1 MYSLCQPTHDPG
13 KTDTGNDDPL
23 QSISPVVDQD
33 LVLEVRLID
42 DLSVWA
48 AGDSVWLHVPER
60 TERQFIGS
68 YLFLLSPL
76 RTERQAVVVRA
87 GYHHQPP
94 VQSPQSGVSLVGREI
109 GQFDIHLSILNFT
122 LVRLVGG
129 CGSSKSDIFST
140 SYTRSEVDRNMQSCS
155 SSRESEKD
163 GKIVWLSITAV
174 LVLN

>member
-33 LVLEVRLID
+33 LVLVLRLID
-42 DLSVWA
+42 NLSVWA

-76 RTERQAVVVRA
+76 RTERQA
-87 GYHHQPP
+87 
-94 VQSPQSGVSLVGREI
+94 E
-109 GQFDIHLSILNFT
+109 
-122 LVRLVGG
+122 
-129 CGSSKSDIFST
+129 
-140 SYTRSEVDRNMQSCS
+140 
-155 SSRESEKD
+155 
-163 GKIVWLSITAV
+163 W
-174 LVLN
+174 